1 MTDRRSPFDWSGAE
15 LNEAVQILGHALAHW
30 WDQIPSLDPAGRA
43 HDVGTHSVRP
53 DWGSPFQ
60 DRLPPETG
68 RPWSELLPETLK
80 ALGRDDQ
87 IVGHPG
93 YLAYVAG
100 AANPIAPLAQALAM
114 ALNPYT
120 GTYTT
125 APAAVALED
134 QTLRWLAHMVHWPES
149 SAGWL
154 TTGSSLAILSAVI
167 AAREARRAPAGQRRI
182 YVSDQ
187 AHHCIGKAL
196 FAAGFQAEETCVIKS
211 VEGRLDADQVREQI
225 RQDKHKGRTPVLLVG
240 TAGTTNTGRVDPLRA
255 LARLSQEEDLWFHID
270 AAYGGFFRL
279 LHEAEILQGM
289 EDGDSLSLDPHK
301 ALCMPYGTGA
311 LLVKQAHH
319 LRWPRGLASSYMP
332 PYDEAHL
339 RLEYSDISPELSRD
353 FRGLR
358 LWLTLKVFGL
368 EAFRRHLRSKW
379 EQARWL
385 AQALEEDS
393 RLHLVAAPDL
403 SILAWRVAGDG
414 QEGTETKRL
423 LQAINSSGR
432 FFLTSCM
439 WQSQFVIRTCLLGFR
454 TQKDD
459 LEDLMTLIRST
470 LNKV

>member
-1 MTDRRSPFDWSGAE
+1 
-15 LNEAVQILGHALAHW
+15 
-30 WDQIPSLDPAGRA
+30 
-43 HDVGTHSVRP
+43 
-53 DWGSPFQ
+53 
-60 DRLPPETG
+60 
-68 RPWSELLPETLK
+68 
-80 ALGRDDQ
+80 
-87 IVGHPG
+87 
-93 YLAYVAG
+93 
-100 AANPIAPLAQALAM
+100 
-114 ALNPYT
+114 
-120 GTYTT
+120 
-125 APAAVALED
+125 
-134 QTLRWLAHMVHWPES
+134 
-149 SAGWL
+149 
-154 TTGSSLAILSAVI
+154 
-167 AAREARRAPAGQRRI
+167 
-182 YVSDQ
+182 
-187 AHHCIGKAL
+187 
-196 FAAGFQAEETCVIKS
+196 
-211 VEGRLDADQVREQI
+211 
-225 RQDKHKGRTPVLLVG
+225 
-240 TAGTTNTGRVDPLRA
+240 
-255 LARLSQEEDLWFHID
+255 
-270 AAYGGFFRL
+270 
-279 LHEAEILQGM
+279 
-289 EDGDSLSLDPHK
+289 
-301 ALCMPYGTGA
+301 
-311 LLVKQAHH
+311 
-319 LRWPRGLASSYMP
+319 MP